1 MSTWIFLRGL
11 TRDSRHWG
19 SFPATFRQALP
30 DAEVHAIDLPGNGRL
45 YQQESP
51 LAVAEMAESCRA
63 QLLAG
68 GIPPPYHVLAMS
80 LGAMVTIAWAARHP
94 DEIRGCVLINTSL
107 RPFSPFHQRLK
118 PGNYLPLIKALLTGA
133 SASAGDRERTILQLT
148 SRHAAHPAS
157 VLKDWT
163 EFRSEYPVSFRNA
176 CRQLLAA
183 ARYRAPLKHPAAPML
198 VLASTADGL
207 VDPRCSRGLAARW
220 QAAFAEH
227 PSAGHDIPLDDG
239 PWVARQVSRWL
250 QTLDWQQAGG

>member
-1 MSTWIFLRGL
+1 VSTWVFLRGL
-11 TRDSRHWG
+11 TRESRHWG
-19 SFPATFRQALP
+19 SFPETFRQALP

-45 YQQESP
+45 HRQKSP
-51 LAVAEMAESCRA
+51 LDVAAMAESCRA
-63 QLLAG
+63 QLLAS
-68 GIPPPYHVLAMS
+68 GIPPPYQVLAMS

-94 DEIRGCVLINTSL
+94 EEIRACVLINTSL

-118 PGNYLPLIKALLTGA
+118 PGNYLPLLKPLLTGA
-133 SASAGDRERTILQLT
+133 SAAHWERTILQLT
-148 SRHAAHPAS
+148 SRHAPHPGS

-163 EFRSEYPVSFRNA
+163 AYRAEYPVSFPNA

-183 ARYRAPLKHPAAPML
+183 ARYRAPPNPPAPPTL
-198 VLASTADGL
+198 VLASTADAL

-227 PSAGHDIPLDDG
+227 PTAGHDIPLDDG

-250 QTLDWQQAGG
+250 QMLDRQQAGG

>member
-11 TRDSRHWG
+11 TRESRHWG
-19 SFPATFRQALP
+19 AFPETFRQAVP
-30 DAEVHAIDLPGNGRL
+30 EAEVHAIDLPGNGHLHRL
-45 YQQESP
+45 KSP
-51 LAVAEMAESCRA
+51 ADVAKMAESCRA
-63 QLLAG
+63 QLLAS

-94 DEIRGCVLINTSL
+94 EEIRGCVLINTSL

-118 PGNYLPLIKALLTGA
+118 PGNYLPLLKPLLTGA
-133 SASAGDRERTILQLT
+133 SASHWERTILQLT

-157 VLKDWT
+157 VLKEWIAY
-163 EFRSEYPVSFRNA
+163 RAEYPVSFRNA

-183 ARYRAPLKHPAAPML
+183 ARYRAPQQPAAPML

-227 PSAGHDIPLDDG
+227 PTAGHDIPLDDG
-239 PWVARQVSRWL
+239 PWVADQVSRWL
-250 QTLDWQQAGG
+250 HTLDQHHP